1 MERVKKMKCAY
12 CGKKAKGTK
21 EHIISSGILGLF
33 PECFVTIDGN
43 RDVVYQGDP
52 MVKDVCADCNNNKI
66 SYIDSY
72 AKSFI
77 EKYFIKKY
85 SRNEILNI
93 EYDYSLI
100 QKMCLKYAFNDLRS
114 RKKDTSFFSEEIIG
128 FLTNENKIEALKNV
142 TVLAGIAV
150 NTSPVPDY
158 VFGNMKL
165 RWSDS
170 PMFCSN
176 SIVMNIDYNTG
187 EITLRDRIQAQE
199 FKKNVLSYV
208 FRFNS
213 LQLILLCWDKDISD
227 ADLSENMV
235 VLECQYPYTIL
246 DQTGNSKISRCTSE
260 ITYHHEN
267 IIDVTWGQ
275 AIMDDISFMRGSFT
289 EEYQEYMSL
298 VESEWS
304 KEEKH
309 LAEEH
314 PR

>member
-1 MERVKKMKCAY
+1 MKCAY
-12 CGKKAKGTK
+12 CGNEAKGTK

-33 PECFVTIDGN
+33 PECFATIDGE
-43 RDVVYQGDP
+43 RKVVHQGDP
-52 MVKDVCADCNNNKI
+52 MVKDVCADCNNIKI

-72 AKSFI
+72 AKAFI
-77 EKYFIKKY
+77 EKYFIRKY
-85 SRNEILNI
+85 TKDGILKI
-93 EYDYSLI
+93 EYDYSMI

-128 FLTNENKIEALKNV
+128 FLLNENETEPLRNV
-142 TVLAGIAV
+142 TILAGLAV
-150 NTSPVPDY
+150 NTSPMPDY

-176 SIVMNIDYNTG
+176 SIVMNIDYYTG
-187 EITLRDRIQAQE
+187 KITLRDKMEVQE
-199 FKKNVLSYV
+199 FKNTALSYV

-213 LQLILLCWDKDISD
+213 LQMLLLCWDKEISD
-227 ADLSENMV
+227 TDLMENKI
-235 VLECQYPYTIL
+235 VLEHQYPYKIL
-246 DQTGNSKISRCTSE
+246 EPSGNSEIFRCTSE
-260 ITYHHEN
+260 TTYHHEK

-275 AIMDDISFMRGSFT
+275 SIMDEIGFMRGAFT
-289 EEYQEYMSL
+289 EEYQKYMSF

>member
-1 MERVKKMKCAY
+1 MKCAY
-12 CGKKAKGTK
+12 CGNEAKGTK

-33 PECFVTIDGN
+33 PECFATIDGE
-43 RDVVYQGDP
+43 RKVVHQGDP

-72 AKSFI
+72 AKAFI
-77 EKYFIKKY
+77 EKYFIRKY
-85 SRNEILNI
+85 AKDEILKI
-93 EYDYSLI
+93 EYDYSMI

-128 FLTNENKIEALKNV
+128 FLLNENETESLRNV
-142 TVLAGIAV
+142 TVLAGLAV
-150 NTSPVPDY
+150 NTSPMPDY

-176 SIVMNIDYNTG
+176 SIAMNVDYDTG
-187 EITLRDRIQAQE
+187 KITLRDKMEVQD
-199 FKKNVLSYV
+199 FKNTALSYV

-213 LQLILLCWDKDISD
+213 LQMLLLCWDKEISD
-227 ADLSENMV
+227 ADLMKNKI
-235 VLECQYPYTIL
+235 VLEHQYPYKIL
-246 DQTGNSKISRCTSE
+246 EPSGNSKLSRCTSE
-260 ITYHHEN
+260 ATYHHEK

-275 AIMDDISFMRGSFT
+275 SIMDEISFMRGTFT
-289 EEYQEYMSL
+289 EEYQKYMSF

>member
-1 MERVKKMKCAY
+1 MKCAY
-12 CGKKAKGTK
+12 CGNEAKGTK

-33 PECFVTIDGN
+33 PECFATIDGE
-43 RDVVYQGDP
+43 RKVVHQGDP
-52 MVKDVCADCNNNKI
+52 MVKDVCADCNNIKI

-72 AKSFI
+72 AKAFI
-77 EKYFIKKY
+77 EKYFIRKY
-85 SRNEILNI
+85 TKDEILKI
-93 EYDYSLI
+93 EYDYSMI

-128 FLTNENKIEALKNV
+128 FLLNENETEPLRNV
-142 TVLAGIAV
+142 TILAGLAV
-150 NTSPVPDY
+150 NTSPMPDY

-176 SIVMNIDYNTG
+176 SIVMNIDYYTG
-187 EITLRDRIQAQE
+187 KITLRDKMEVQE
-199 FKKNVLSYV
+199 FKNTALSYV

-213 LQLILLCWDKDISD
+213 LQMLLLCWDKEISD
-227 ADLSENMV
+227 TDLMENKI
-235 VLECQYPYTIL
+235 VLEHQYPYKIL
-246 DQTGNSKISRCTSE
+246 EPSGNSEIFRCTSE
-260 ITYHHEN
+260 TTYHYEK

-275 AIMDDISFMRGSFT
+275 SIMDEIGFMRGAFT
-289 EEYQEYMSL
+289 EEYQKYMSF